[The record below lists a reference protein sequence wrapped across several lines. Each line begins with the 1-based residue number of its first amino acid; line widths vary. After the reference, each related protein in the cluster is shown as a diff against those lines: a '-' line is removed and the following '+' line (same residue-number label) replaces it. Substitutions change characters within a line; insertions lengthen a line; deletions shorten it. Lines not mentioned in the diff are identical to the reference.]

1 MQLQS
6 KKFTRALILGAIAI
20 GSLVLAGC
28 SSGGATP
35 SGSASDKGIT
45 IDVGSTKLHFPAGT
59 KPNIAM
65 FAGSGIAYQTA
76 YQKEYPILEKKYGV
90 KITYFDSKF
99 DPTTQL
105 NELRTALQNKTYNA
119 WIVENYAGTSSCTL
133 LTKQAPAAGIVVS
146 MISDPTCDAP
156 TQPFGEKYWTAG
168 TLNTVGAW
176 SSVTYYTN
184 WAREAKALIGKS
196 NPKVVLL
203 NGPPLVPA
211 TQNLDAAMKTNG
223 ITPVADLNTDYG
235 TQSGLTGA
243 GSALQAHHDIDAF
256 LNVGPDVTTGVV
268 SALKAAGYSAG
279 QVKVFDIGG
288 ASQNDTLTKEGWL
301 TMSVPYAPKSGIDT
315 AVQQIVLAFQGKQ
328 GPHFLPALNKGTP
341 TNPFQITKS
350 SEPTYKYEY

>member
-1 MQLQS
+1 VQ
-6 KKFTRALILGAIAI
+6 KRTTRITKALIVSAIAV

-28 SSGGATP
+28 SSNST
-35 SGSASDKGIT
+35 SSSSSSSKEIS
-45 IDVGSTKLHFPAGT
+45 INVGSTTLHFKAGT
-59 KPNIAM
+59 KPKIAI

-76 YQKEYPILEKKYGV
+76 YQKEWPKLAKKYGIS
-90 KITYFDSKF
+90 ITYFDSKF

-105 NELRTALQNKTYNA
+105 NELRTALQSKTYNA

-146 MISDPTCDAP
+146 MISDPTCNAP
-156 TQPFGEKYWTAG
+156 TQVFGPKYWSAG

-211 TQNLDAAMKTNG
+211 TQNLDKAMKANG

-235 TQSGLTGA
+235 TQTGLTGA
-243 GSALQAHHDIDAF
+243 ANSLQAHHDLDAF
-256 LNVGPDVTTGVV
+256 LNVGPDVTVGVV
-268 SALKAAGYSAG
+268 SALKAAGYQPG
-279 QVKVFDIGG
+279 QVKIFDIGG
-288 ASQNDTLTKEGWL
+288 ASANNTLTQQGWL
-301 TMSVPYAPKSGIDT
+301 TMSVPYAPKTGIDT
-315 AVQQIVLAFQGKQ
+315 AVQQLVLAFQGKQ

-341 TNPFQITKS
+341 TDPYQITKKTA
-350 SEPTYKYEY
+350 PTYKYEY